1 SSSETR
7 KLALC
12 SSLESVFALAGAKV
26 EYGNAY
32 PGWQPNINSDLLKIT
47 SKAYEDLFG
56 IVPEVKVM
64 HAGLECGI
72 IKAQYPDLDIV
83 SVGPTLQY
91 PHSPDEQLNIPSV
104 VNFYKMMIEV
114 LKMI

>member
-1 SSSETR
+1 
-7 KLALC
+7 
-12 SSLESVFALAGAKV
+12 GAKV

-32 PGWQPNINSDLLKIT
+32 PGWQPNINSELLKIT

-104 VNFYKMMIEV
+104 ANFYKMMIEV